1 MKKLDHLFVVLGHE
15 SDISF
20 MKTEHQTVGQ
30 AMPKIREEDS
40 ENNSSDS
47 LNSED
52 ITENEQKK

>member
-1 MKKLDHLFVVLGHE
+1 
-15 SDISF
+15 
-20 MKTEHQTVGQ
+20 
-30 AMPKIREEDS
+30 MPKIREEDS